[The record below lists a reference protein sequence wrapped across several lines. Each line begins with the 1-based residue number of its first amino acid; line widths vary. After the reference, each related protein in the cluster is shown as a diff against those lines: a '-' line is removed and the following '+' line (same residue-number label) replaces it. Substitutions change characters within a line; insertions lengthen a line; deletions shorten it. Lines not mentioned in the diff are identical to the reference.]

1 MAALSQLYREG
12 FLYKQAGVVLT
23 DISQSQGMQLD
34 LFNEPAD
41 QRHRKLMQIADQLNK
56 RFGDNTVFFN

>member
-1 MAALSQLYREG
+1 M
-12 FLYKQAGVVLT
+12 LT
-23 DISQSQGMQLD
+23 DISPSHCLH
-34 LFNEPAD
+34 LILHNEPPD